1 MRVTLAKIS
10 AESDFIFFVGDPS
23 VGSSIVRSTA
33 AASVSSTFV
42 DFPVSRSYT
51 EDEDDAASNLRWLI
65 QKSCPDVPSEVN
77 RGKHL
82 QSRMITS

>member
-42 DFPVSRSYT
+42 DFPVSRSYYT
-51 EDEDDAASNLRWLI
+51 EDDAASNLRWLI